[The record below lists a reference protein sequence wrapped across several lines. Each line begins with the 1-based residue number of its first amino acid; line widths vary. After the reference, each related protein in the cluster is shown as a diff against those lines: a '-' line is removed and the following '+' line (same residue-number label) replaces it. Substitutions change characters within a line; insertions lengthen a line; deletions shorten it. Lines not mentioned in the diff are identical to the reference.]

1 MNLFIY
7 SGKRYEPSNRN
18 EKSLVFILSL
28 TTTTRNPRNQL
39 SNLHFSLHYA
49 ASAATSAAGSLYRPR
64 VMSLRPQVPL
74 PSPSTH
80 RHPSWHTRT
89 SPSRT
94 PLPDWRAGQRNQL
107 ASRLYLKIS
116 IPFPKYWTSLTIIHA
131 GMPPFLIQRG
141 DNHTGCTLTTINAGF
156 SAWK

>member
-7 SGKRYEPSNRN
+7 SGKRYEPSNGN

-89 SPSRT
+89 SSSRT
-94 PLPDWRAGQRNQL
+94 PLRTGEPDSEISLQVDYISKL
-107 ASRLYLKIS
+107 ASHSQNIGHHSPSSMLACHS
-116 IPFPKYWTSLTIIHA
+116 F
-131 GMPPFLIQRG
+131 
-141 DNHTGCTLTTINAGF
+141 
-156 SAWK
+156 